1 MLSRQSQDHSRHAFR
16 IFGGLDLN
24 AGLLTKRVSFQSP
37 SDDVD
42 KYGDPIPG
50 WTLVR
55 ECWAA
60 IRPVGSN
67 ERMAAL
73 QMQSGQTH
81 VVTTRYSAA
90 LTQAK
95 GEWRIVFGARI
106 LQLVGQ
112 PRNRDEKNEML
123 VFDCTEGPMP

>member
-1 MLSRQSQDHSRHAFR
+1 MQAGKLSKR
-16 IFGGLDLN
+16 ICFE
-24 AGLLTKRVSFQSP
+24 RP
-37 SDDVD
+37 SEVVD
-42 KYGDPIPG
+42 RYGDPVGG
-50 WTLVR
+50 WEVVSTV
-55 ECWAA
+55 WAA

-73 QMQSGQTH
+73 QMQSSQTH

-112 PRNRDEKNEML
+112 PRNPDERNESL
-123 VFDCTEGPMP
+123 VFDCTEGSAP

>member
-1 MLSRQSQDHSRHAFR
+1 MRAGTLNKR
-16 IFGGLDLN
+16 IRFE
-24 AGLLTKRVSFQSP
+24 RP
-37 SDDVD
+37 SEAVD
-42 KYGDPIPG
+42 RYGDPIGG
-50 WTLVR
+50 WETVTTV
-55 ECWAA
+55 WAA

-112 PRNRDEKNEML
+112 PRNRDERNEML
-123 VFDCTEGPMP
+123 VFDCTEGPTP

>member
-1 MLSRQSQDHSRHAFR
+1 MRAGPLNKR
-16 IFGGLDLN
+16 IRFDR
-24 AGLLTKRVSFQSP
+24 ASEA
-37 SDDVD
+37 VD
-42 KYGDPIPG
+42 RYGDPIGG
-50 WTLVR
+50 WETVATV
-55 ECWAA
+55 WAA

-95 GEWRIVFGARI
+95 GEWRIVFGART

>member
-1 MLSRQSQDHSRHAFR
+1 MRAGTLNKR
-16 IFGGLDLN
+16 IRFE
-24 AGLLTKRVSFQSP
+24 RP
-37 SDDVD
+37 SEAVD
-42 KYGDPIPG
+42 KYGDPIGG
-50 WTLVR
+50 WAAVATV
-55 ECWAA
+55 WAA
-60 IRPVGSN
+60 IRPMGSN

-90 LTQAK
+90 LAQAK

-112 PRNRDEKNEML
+112 PRNPDERNERL

>member
-1 MLSRQSQDHSRHAFR
+1 MRAGTLNKR
-16 IFGGLDLN
+16 IRFE
-24 AGLLTKRVSFQSP
+24 RP
-37 SDDVD
+37 SEAVD
-42 KYGDPIPG
+42 RYGDPIGG
-50 WTLVR
+50 WETVATV
-55 ECWAA
+55 WAA
-60 IRPVGSN
+60 IRPMGSN
-67 ERMAAL
+67 QRMAAL

-106 LQLVGQ
+106 LQLVGR
-112 PRNRDEKNEML
+112 PRNRDERNELL

>member
-1 MLSRQSQDHSRHAFR
+1 MQ
-16 IFGGLDLN
+16 
-24 AGLLTKRVSFQSP
+24 AGKLTKRIRFERP

-42 KYGDPIPG
+42 RYGDPIEG
-50 WTLVR
+50 WEAVATV
-55 ECWAA
+55 WAA
-60 IRPVGSN
+60 IRPMGSN

-81 VVTTRYSAA
+81 VVTTRCSAVLA
-90 LTQAK
+90 QAK

-112 PRNRDEKNEML
+112 PRNRDERNESL

>member
-1 MLSRQSQDHSRHAFR
+1 MR
-16 IFGGLDLN
+16 

-60 IRPVGSN
+60 IRPMGTN

-73 QMQSGQTH
+73 QIQSGQTH
-81 VVTTRYSAA
+81 VVTVRYSTALAA
-90 LTQAK
+90 AR
-95 GEWRIVFGARI
+95 GDWRIVFNGRVFQTA
-106 LQLVGQ
+106 GQ
-112 PRNRDEKNEML
+112 PRNPDEANAQL
-123 VFDCTEGPMP
+123 VFDCTEGPTP

>member
-1 MLSRQSQDHSRHAFR
+1 MLKA
-16 IFGGLDLN
+16 GTLN
-24 AGLLTKRVSFQSP
+24 RLIRFERP

-42 KYGDPIPG
+42 RYGDPIG
-50 WTLVR
+50 DWELVSAV
-55 ECWAA
+55 WAA

-112 PRNRDEKNEML
+112 PRNPDERNESL